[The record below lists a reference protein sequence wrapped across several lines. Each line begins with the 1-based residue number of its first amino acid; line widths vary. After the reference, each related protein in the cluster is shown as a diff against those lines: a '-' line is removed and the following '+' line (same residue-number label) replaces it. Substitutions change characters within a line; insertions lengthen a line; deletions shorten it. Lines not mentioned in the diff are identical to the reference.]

1 MKNQKGFTLVELLA
15 VIVILAVVILIAV
28 TAVIPRMNDAR
39 KGAFADEAM
48 EYIKGAQE
56 AYVESQMEG
65 ASGTTCF
72 TVAWLNKYKIDK
84 KESGYTGFVEIS
96 TEAATE
102 GQGTAYIKNS
112 KYMVDGESGTISKS
126 DVAAV
131 ASSFSKSQPSGCQD
145 VSA

>member
-1 MKNQKGFTLVELLA
+1 MRDQKGFTLVELVA

-39 KGAFADEAM
+39 RGAFADEVMA
-48 EYIKGAQE
+48 YIKGAQE
-56 AYVESQMEG
+56 AYVESQMG
-65 ASGTTCF
+65 NNTKTCF

-84 KESGYTGFVEIS
+84 KESGYSGYVTIS
-96 TEAATE
+96 TAAASE

-112 KYMVDGESGTISKS
+112 KFMINGGTGSLSKANVVDAGELT
-126 DVAAV
+126 AT
-131 ASSFSKSQPSGCQD
+131 PNPCED